1 MKYGVYK
8 DVEPFTSFPI
18 YIHATYNHPIP
29 IFKNVTRT
37 ITVSHW
43 DNIHIDEYYELHNEV
58 ASLAGEFGRVDY
70 NELRTSYDI
79 KNLQSILPKFAHS
92 LYYVDAI
99 GNIST
104 SNAYRDSDEVNFSIQ
119 PRFPIMG
126 GWKTTW
132 NQGYSLPSK
141 NYIKY
146 RNDKPNQYVFDTQLS
161 H

>member
-1 MKYGVYK
+1 M
-8 DVEPFTSFPI
+8 
-18 YIHATYNHPIP
+18 
-29 IFKNVTRT
+29 
-37 ITVSHW
+37 SHW

-58 ASLAGEFGRVDY
+58 AQLVGEFGRVDF
-70 NELRTSYDI
+70 NEMRTAYAI
-79 KNLQSILPKFAHS
+79 QFLQSSLPKFAHS

-104 SNAYRDSDEVNFSIQ
+104 SNAYRDQNEVNFRVS

-141 NYIKY
+141 NYIRY
-146 RNDKPNQYVFDTQLS
+146 RNDDKDVFVFNT
-161 H
+161 